1 MRATGI
7 GSLPFRSLER
17 ARALIERFELPFLP
31 ELPNIDSKDLMLER
45 PFAGAPGPGLA
56 LLEGTKATEVKV
68 QLAGPTV
75 LGTWAKESPASA
87 LKRVEEGAKT
97 LLARLAGRKVIVF
110 LDEPGLEGPSSALA
124 EAVLRVRA
132 AGAHKVGVHDCGPGF
147 KHAIAARPDY
157 LSFDLAFFK
166 PDSQVTDFVAQG
178 GKLSFGAV
186 STTAPH
192 DRERVLRLLRSFPPS
207 LLEGALVTPAC
218 GTALL
223 EEDRAE
229 SAHLE
234 ALEIARA

>member
-17 ARALIERFELPFLP
+17 ARALVERFELPFLP
-31 ELPNIDSKDLMLER
+31 ELPNLDPKDLLLER
-45 PFAGAPGPGLA
+45 PFTGTPGPGLA
-56 LLEGTKATEVKV
+56 LLEATKALEVKV

-75 LGTWAKESPASA
+75 LATWTKEDPKRI
-87 LKRVEEGAKT
+87 LERVEEMTRT
-97 LLARLAGRKVIVF
+97 LLARLPGRKVIVF
-110 LDEPGLEGPSSALA
+110 LDEPGLERPSPSLA
-124 EAVLRVRA
+124 EAVARVRA
-132 AGAHKVGVHDCGPGF
+132 LGAHEVGIHDCGPGF

-157 LSFDLAFFK
+157 LSFDLAFFA
-166 PDSQVTDFVAQG
+166 PDAQVTEFVAGG

-192 DRERVLRLLRSFPPS
+192 DQGRVLRLLRSFPPW
-207 LLEGALVTPAC
+207 LLAGALVTPAC

-223 EEDRAE
+223 DEDRAE
-229 SAHLE
+229 RLHLE